1 MIDSPTP
8 SRRFRALYA
17 AAATLWW
24 LLVGLWLALAVG
36 WGAIHGWIVPRM
48 GEWRPVLEREA
59 SRVLGL
65 NVRIGAVSARS
76 DGLVPSVELADVVL
90 LDAQSREALRLPR
103 VVVAFSPRS
112 LLDLGFEQLYIE
124 RPDLEVRRDREG
136 RLWVAGL
143 EIASGGS
150 GGQGQAADW
159 FFRQKEVVVLDGT
172 LRWVDEQRGAP
183 PLALSELRFVA
194 RNGAR
199 RHALRLDATPPPQWG
214 GALTL
219 MGVFR
224 SPLLSQHPGRWQ
236 DWTGELHADFGAVD
250 VTQLRQYAS
259 LGVDLRTGQG
269 RLRAWADLA
278 RGRIDGGL
286 ADLDLRKVD
295 AVLAAG
301 RPSLA
306 LASLSGQF
314 TGRRLGEGF
323 EFETQALQFAT
334 EAGQRWPGGN
344 VALAWEPA
352 TGGTP
357 ERGRLRADQLD
368 LQALAGLADRLPL
381 DEAQRR
387 QLTQVPAGRVER
399 LEASW
404 EGPLEAPA
412 SFKVKARASGLT
424 LPADAATRRP
434 GLRGF
439 AVDADFTDKGG
450 KARLEADGS
459 VLDLPGILPEPQV
472 GLDRLSADLQWQVR
486 EGRWSVGATGIRI
499 ANADLQTEG
508 QASWRSADP
517 ARGPGPG
524 QLDLQMTIPRADGT
538 RVWRYLPLAVSPIAR
553 EYTREAI
560 QSGQL
565 TDGRVRVRGDLRDFP
580 FVDPRT
586 GDFRISARLRDV
598 NYAYVPRRGAT
609 GPAWAPL
616 VGLSGEL
623 VFDRA
628 GMQVRQAQGRL
639 AGAGTLQVQAEAVI
653 PRLGDAV
660 VGVTGTVRGPLAE
673 SLAVFN
679 ASPVAASLGQPLA
692 QAAGSGPA
700 EVRLQL
706 SLPLAGLE
714 RSRVQGSV
722 SLAGNDLTLVPD
734 APPLSRVRGQVNFT
748 ERGFTLAGLQARA
761 LGGDLRAEGGTRT
774 APVPAG
780 EAPTVIRVQ
789 GTATAEGLRQ
799 ARELGPVPRLARQA
813 TGSAAY
819 SAVIGLRPAGADITL
834 TSNLQGLAVALPAP
848 LNKPADA
855 ALPLRFDLLR
865 AGSAT
870 RPQDQLRLELGRLG
884 GFQYL
889 RDTAGVEP
897 VVLRGAIGLGLPSGG
912 VPGLPEQGVS
922 ATLNLA
928 GVNLDE
934 WEQALGT
941 LAAPAAGGGA
951 GAAPRVSLDPSSL
964 GYVPTVF
971 NLRARELTI
980 SGRTLQQV
988 SVQGSREGLIWRANV
1003 EANQVGGYVE
1013 YRQSSGTAPG
1023 RLMARM
1029 ARLSIPATAAGEV
1042 EALFD
1047 QQASGMPAIDVVIED
1062 FELRGKK
1069 LGKLEIE
1076 AANRL
1081 ASPGVPAEWRLNRL
1095 VLAMPEATLSASG
1108 NWAAVPGSAAASRA
1122 ARPAERRRT
1131 AMQFKLDIVDSGQL
1145 LARLGMNDVVRRGRG
1160 KLEGQVSWQ
1169 GSPLSFDYA
1178 SLSGAFNV
1186 NIESGQF
1193 LKDDP
1198 CLAKLLGV
1206 LSLQS
1211 LPRRLT
1217 LDFRDVFSEG
1227 FAFDFLRGDVTIAQ
1241 GIAST
1246 NNLQMKGVNAAVLM
1260 DGRADI
1266 ARETQDLRV
1275 VVVPE
1280 INAGTASVVAGVI
1293 NPAVGL
1299 GSFLAQLF
1307 LRQPLIR
1314 ANTQEFHVDG
1324 TWADPRVTR
1333 VARGTAA
1340 PASGPPAASP
1350 TNN

>member
-24 LLVGLWLALAVG
+24 LLVVLWLALAVG

-76 DGLVPSVELADVVL
+76 EGLLPSVELADVVL

-124 RPDLEVRRDREG
+124 RPDLEVRRDGEG

-150 GGQGQAADW
+150 GGQGRAADW

-183 PLALSELRFVA
+183 PLALSNLRFVA

-199 RHALRLDATPPPQWG
+199 RHALRLEATPPPEWG
-214 GALTL
+214 SAFTL

-236 DWTGELHADFGAVD
+236 EWMGELHADFGAVD
-250 VTQLRQYAS
+250 VTRLRQYAS
-259 LGVDLRTGQG
+259 LGVDLRAGQG

-286 ADLDLRKVD
+286 AEVDLRAVD
-295 AVLAAG
+295 AVLAEG
-301 RPSLA
+301 RPA
-306 LASLSGQF
+306 LLLSSLSGQF
-314 TGRRLGEGF
+314 SGRRLGEGF
-323 EFETQALQFAT
+323 EFETRELQFAT
-334 EAGQRWPGGN
+334 DAGQRWPGGN
-344 VALAWEPA
+344 MALSWEPA
-352 TGGTP
+352 AGGNP

-381 DEAQRR
+381 DEAQRL
-387 QLTQVPAGRVER
+387 QLAQLPSGRVER

-404 EGPLEAPA
+404 EGPLEAP
-412 SFKVKARASGLT
+412 SSYKVKARASGLA
-424 LPADAATRRP
+424 LPADARTHRP

-439 AVDADFTDKGG
+439 ALDADFNEKGG

-472 GLDRLSADLQWQVR
+472 GLDRLSADLQWQAR
-486 EGRWSVGATGIRI
+486 DGRWSVGATGIRI
-499 ANADLQTEG
+499 GNADLQAEG

-538 RVWRYLPLAVSPIAR
+538 RVWRYLPLAVSSTAR
-553 EYTREAI
+553 DYVREAVLA
-560 QSGQL
+560 GQVS
-565 TDGRVRVRGDLRDFP
+565 DGRVRVRGDLRDFP
-580 FVDPRT
+580 FADPRT

-598 NYAYVPRRGAT
+598 HYAYVPRRGAT

-623 VFDRA
+623 VFERA

-639 AGAGTLQVQAEAVI
+639 AGAGALQVQADAVI

-660 VGVTGTVRGPLAE
+660 VGVNGSVRGPLAE
-673 SLAVFN
+673 ALGVFN
-679 ASPVAASLGQPLA
+679 ASPVAASLGQPLG
-692 QAAGSGPA
+692 QAVATGPA
-700 EVRLQL
+700 DVRLQL
-706 SLPLAGLE
+706 SLPLAALE

-722 SLAGNDLTLVPD
+722 SLPGNDLTLVPD
-734 APPLSRVRGQVNFT
+734 SPPLARVRGQVNFT

-761 LGGDLRAEGGTRT
+761 LGGDLRAEGGTRP

-799 ARELGPVPRLARQA
+799 ARELEPVPRVARQA

-819 SAVIGLRPAGADITL
+819 SAVIGLRPAGVDVTV
-834 TSNLQGLAVALPAP
+834 TSSLQGLAIALPAP
-848 LNKPADA
+848 LNKTAEA
-855 ALPLRFDLLR
+855 ALPLRFELQR
-865 AGSAT
+865 TGSAA

-884 GFQYL
+884 GFHYV
-889 RDTAGVEP
+889 RDTSGPAP

-912 VPGLPEQGVS
+912 VPALPEQGVA

-928 GVNLDE
+928 GVSLDE
-934 WEQALGT
+934 WEQALGSLAAAGPVGAGSAPRASLDAST
-941 LAAPAAGGGA
+941 LAY
-951 GAAPRVSLDPSSL
+951 L
-964 GYVPTVF
+964 PTLF
-971 NLRARELTI
+971 NLRARELTL
-980 SGRTLQQV
+980 SGRTVQQL
-988 SVQGSREGLIWRANV
+988 SVTGSREGLTWRGNV
-1003 EANQVGGYVE
+1003 EANQIGGYFE
-1013 YRQSSGTAPG
+1013 YRQSNGPAPG

-1047 QQASGMPAIDVVIED
+1047 QQASSMPAIDVVIED
-1062 FELRGKK
+1062 FELRGRR

-1081 ASPGVPAEWRLNRL
+1081 ATPGVPAEWRLNRL
-1095 VLAMPEATLSASG
+1095 VLSMPEATLSASG
-1108 NWAAVPGSAAASRA
+1108 NWAAAPASATASRP

-1131 AMQFKLDIVDSGQL
+1131 SMNFKLDVADSGQL
-1145 LARLGMNDVVRRGRG
+1145 LARLGMKDLVRRGRG
-1160 KLEGQVSWQ
+1160 KLEGQVGWQ

-1178 SLSGAFNV
+1178 SLSGNFNV

-1193 LKDDP
+1193 LKADP
-1198 CLAKLLGV
+1198 GLAKLLGV

-1324 TWADPRVTR
+1324 TWTDPRVTR
-1333 VARGTAA
+1333 VARGTPLPASA
-1340 PASGPPAASP
+1340 PAAAASAS
-1350 TNN
+1350 N